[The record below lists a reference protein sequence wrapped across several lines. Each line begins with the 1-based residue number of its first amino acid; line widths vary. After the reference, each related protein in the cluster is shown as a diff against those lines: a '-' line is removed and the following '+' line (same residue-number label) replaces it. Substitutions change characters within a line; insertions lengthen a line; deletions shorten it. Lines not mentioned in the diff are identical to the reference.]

1 MIGIIGVIVLCF
13 AVSTITS
20 KIMGITYGGS
30 CRKLQIIAGAIKD
43 KKH

>member
-13 AVSTITS
+13 AVSAITNE
-20 KIMGITYGGS
+20 IMGVKYGES